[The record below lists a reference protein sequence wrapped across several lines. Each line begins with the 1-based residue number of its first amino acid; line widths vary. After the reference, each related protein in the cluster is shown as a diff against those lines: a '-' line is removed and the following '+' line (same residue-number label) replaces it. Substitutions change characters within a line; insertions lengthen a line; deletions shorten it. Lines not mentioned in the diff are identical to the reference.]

1 MQREETIRV
10 PDTLY
15 TRYGKRALDIC
26 ISLLAVVVTLPINL
40 ILAVITFFDVGRPI
54 VFKQTR
60 TGKDFK
66 PFTIYKFRNMR
77 NDVDEDGYIL
87 PPRER
92 VTRFGRFVRATSLD
106 ELLQFWSILFGKM
119 SIIGPR
125 PLKQDY
131 INLLNDR
138 HKMRYAVR
146 PGLECPS
153 HIPLDHARTWND
165 QFENDVWYVQ
175 NVSFKT
181 DLKLTLMLFKM
192 VFDRKYAKTR
202 SGAMRGSFVGYSNGC
217 AVGKI
222 LSDQER
228 MRRKIAA
235 MQRRYE
241 ALYGSVDVQSEE
253 EEHGSI
259 VS

>member
-1 MQREETIRV
+1 
-10 PDTLY
+10 
-15 TRYGKRALDIC
+15 
-26 ISLLAVVVTLPINL
+26 
-40 ILAVITFFDVGRPI
+40 
-54 VFKQTR
+54 
-60 TGKDFK
+60 
-66 PFTIYKFRNMR
+66 MR
-77 NDVDEDGYIL
+77 NDVDEDGFLL

-92 VTRFGRFVRATSLD
+92 VTKFGRFVRATSLD

-131 INLLNDR
+131 LKLLSER

-146 PGLECPS
+146 PGLECPN
-153 HIPLDHARTWND
+153 HFLLDHARTWND

-181 DLKLTLMLFKM
+181 DMKLLLMLFKM
-192 VFDRKYAKTR
+192 VFDRKYAKLR
-202 SGAMRGSFVGYSNGC
+202 SGAVRGSFVGYSNGC
-217 AVGKI
+217 AIGKI

-228 MRRKIAA
+228 MRRKIEALE
-235 MQRRYE
+235 RRYE
-241 ALYGSVDVQSEE
+241 ALYGGAEVQSEGK
-253 EEHGSI
+253 EHERV